1 MSVNMKALP
10 SEFLRGKEYFEEVC
24 GRKEVELFSAQSIHD
39 YFSQRKVLI
48 TGAGGT
54 IGSAV
59 ARRLVE
65 SGASN
70 VSFLDRDESALHAL
84 ALSVSDKAASHNEK
98 CIVADI
104 KDEEGLREVFREVL
118 PDVVIH
124 AAALKH
130 LVILERFPKEGFLT
144 NIVGTLNLL
153 NVSKEFGVSQFINV
167 STDKAALPTSFLGIT
182 KRIGEICTASLGN
195 STFKTSSVRFG
206 NVFAS
211 RGSVIETFVHQIQ
224 NDIPV
229 TLTELDVDRFFMSH
243 QEAANLI
250 LSATTMDSN
259 SLFIQDM
266 GEPVKIFDLIG
277 RLANKLQHDFT
288 IRLIG
293 LQSGEKLSEDLF
305 ETQGSATEFA
315 TIFKIKAPYVSDI
328 NLFLSGKLSP
338 SSNSEARSAA
348 FALLEN
354 LESNLG

>member
-1 MSVNMKALP
+1 MSVNKKALP

-24 GRKEVELFSAQSIHD
+24 GRKEVELFSADSIYD
-39 YFSQRKVLI
+39 YFGQKKILI

-70 VSFLDRDESALHAL
+70 VTFLDRDESALHAL

-182 KRIGEICTASLGN
+182 KRIGEICTASFGN

-250 LSATTMDSN
+250 LSATTMGSD

-266 GEPVKIFDLIG
+266 GKPVKIFDLIE
-277 RLANKLQHDFT
+277 RLAKKLQHEFT

-293 LQSGEKLSEDLF
+293 LQPGEKLSEDLF

-315 TIFKIKAPYVSDI
+315 TIFKIKAPYIPNI

-338 SSNSEARSAA
+338 SSNTEARGTA